1 MQEMI
6 IVKNFKIF
14 FLHLIFDRC
23 YLLNR
28 VYIYIYNIYTDEE
41 CQNLCYISVNCRP

>member
-14 FLHLIFDRC
+14 FLHLIFDR

-28 VYIYIYNIYTDEE
+28 VYIYKTYIQMKSVKIYVI
-41 CQNLCYISVNCRP
+41 

>member
-28 VYIYIYNIYTDEE
+28 VYIYIYKTYIQMKSVKIYV
-41 CQNLCYISVNCRP
+41 I

>member
-6 IVKNFKIF
+6 IVKNLKIFF

-28 VYIYIYNIYTDEE
+28 VYYIYKTYIQMKSVKIYV
-41 CQNLCYISVNCRP
+41 I

>member
-14 FLHLIFDRC
+14 FFASYIRSTLSVKSCIF
-23 YLLNR
+23 
-28 VYIYIYNIYTDEE
+28 YIYKTYIQMKSVKIYVI
-41 CQNLCYISVNCRP
+41 